1 MKFKTFILIFV
12 LLTLIIIAGCSS
24 NNVNTVKNI
33 DGEKITIFKSVSC
46 GCCDIYSTYMKKQDG
61 FNVEIIT
68 QQDIKGIKDK
78 HGIPIEMISCHTSE
92 VGNYFVEG
100 HVPVEAINKLM
111 IEKPDIKGIAMPGMP
126 SGSPGMPGS
135 KSGDFIIYQINMDG
149 STSEF
154 MRI

>member
-33 DGEKITIFKSVSC
+33 DGEKITIFKSASC

-68 QQDIKGIKDK
+68 QQDITGIKDK